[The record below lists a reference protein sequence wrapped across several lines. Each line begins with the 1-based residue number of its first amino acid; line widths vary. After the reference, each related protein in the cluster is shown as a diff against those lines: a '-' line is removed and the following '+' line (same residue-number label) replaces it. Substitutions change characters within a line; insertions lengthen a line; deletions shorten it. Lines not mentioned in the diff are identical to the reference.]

1 MTDTQSPDFESG
13 FNPRNRKQHGT
24 GKRGK
29 EGSIEHAKKRT
40 RNIQRLMQRNADLP
54 ANVRNEME
62 RELASHKQTINDR
75 TFQKRRSAMIS
86 KYHMVRF
93 FGMYFHS
100 YMLLRQK
107 LIPV

>member
-1 MTDTQSPDFESG
+1 MADTESPELESGSG
-13 FNPRNRKQHGT
+13 FNPRNRKQYGT
-24 GKRGK
+24 GKGRAK
-29 EGSIEHAKKRT
+29 EGSIEYAKKRT

-93 FGMYFHS
+93 FGMLFCVLKHC
-100 YMLLRQK
+100 
-107 LIPV
+107 

>member
-1 MTDTQSPDFESG
+1 MAEYGGGSAGHSSRS
-13 FNPRNRKQHGT
+13 NPRNGRNQGT

-40 RNIQRLMQRNADLP
+40 RNIQRLMQRNPDLP

-62 RELASHKQTINDR
+62 RELASHRQTINDK
-75 TFQKRRSAMIS
+75 TFQKKRSAMIS

-93 FGMYFHS
+93 FGT
-100 YMLLRQK
+100 
-107 LIPV
+107 